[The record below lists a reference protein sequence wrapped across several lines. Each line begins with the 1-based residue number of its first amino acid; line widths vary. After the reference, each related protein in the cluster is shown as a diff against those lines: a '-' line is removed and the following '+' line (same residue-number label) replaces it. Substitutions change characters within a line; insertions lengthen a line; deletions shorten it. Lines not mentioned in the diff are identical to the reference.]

1 MTQYFESISREE
13 SLTVSQGLLKMLE
26 SALNIDSDS
35 SETECDEPQV
45 PRPKGNKLKQKSI
58 KGDDLF
64 IVVR

>member
-1 MTQYFESISREE
+1 
-13 SLTVSQGLLKMLE
+13 MLE